1 MILLKII
8 IVKILKKKK
17 FKKTLIVPYYSSTS
31 FTTQEQNSSTPS
43 LLKGS
48 PSSRSRDCCLIP
60 WILGRWSHSWRRI
73 PDWIK
78 PWLES
83 MLPRNP
89 TTKSWKLL
97 LSKSSDCSSILW
109 IEYNSFTWF
118 FGIVMILHLIFIS
131 ELHAIV
137 CTWKLL
143 FTKYHV
149 YVYIMHIMMVL
160 NCCRSFNFED
170 LRVDEA
176 LRQYLE
182 AFRLPGEAPVIS
194 YLIEHFSDHWHV
206 SD

>member
-8 IVKILKKKK
+8 IVKIFKKKK
-17 FKKTLIVPYYSSTS
+17 IFKKTLIVPYFSSTS

-131 ELHAIV
+131 ELHVHAIV
-137 CTWKLL
+137 CTYVLENFYLLNIMYMCILCILWWYWIVAGRLTLRISGWMRHWDSTWK
-143 FTKYHV
+143 HSV
-149 YVYIMHIMMVL
+149 YL
-160 NCCRSFNFED
+160 GKPLSS
-170 LRVDEA
+170 LT
-176 LRQYLE
+176 
-182 AFRLPGEAPVIS
+182 
-194 YLIEHFSDHWHV
+194 W
-206 SD
+206 